1 MTSVY
6 LCFRGRR
13 GHARTVVGFT
23 LVAVAMYS
31 LSKSAKEISDV
42 RGVWHSSYSLST
54 KVYAIMISYNDLTIT
69 IASALFLH
77 HLQKNN
83 LRIRFYN
90 RTVSD
95 SFYSQPAE
103 VTIAAGYW

>member
-1 MTSVY
+1 MSVMLIYIIHMTSVY

-13 GHARTVVGFT
+13 GHARKVVGFT

-54 KVYAIMISYNDLTIT
+54 KVYAMISYNDLTIT

-77 HLQKNN
+77 HLKMH
-83 LRIRFYN
+83 RVYI
-90 RTVSD
+90 
-95 SFYSQPAE
+95 
-103 VTIAAGYW
+103 

>member
-6 LCFRGRR
+6 LGFRGRR

-54 KVYAIMISYNDLTIT
+54 MV
-69 IASALFLH
+69 
-77 HLQKNN
+77 
-83 LRIRFYN
+83 
-90 RTVSD
+90 
-95 SFYSQPAE
+95 
-103 VTIAAGYW
+103 

>member
-1 MTSVY
+1 MSVMLIYIIHMTSVY
-6 LCFRGRR
+6 LCLWGRR

-77 HLQKNN
+77 HLKMH
-83 LRIRFYN
+83 RVYI
-90 RTVSD
+90 
-95 SFYSQPAE
+95 
-103 VTIAAGYW
+103 